1 MYSKIL
7 KKKNIFAEK
16 LHDFAPPGKIIQ
28 VCAIMR
34 DIFLERVGNN
44 GEEQIQDSR
53 THPDIL
59 RNILCGAYT
68 VT

>member
-1 MYSKIL
+1 
-7 KKKNIFAEK
+7 
-16 LHDFAPPGKIIQ
+16 
-28 VCAIMR
+28 MR
-34 DIFLERVGNN
+34 DIFLERVGSN

-59 RNILCGAYT
+59 RDILCDAYT

>member
-1 MYSKIL
+1 
-7 KKKNIFAEK
+7 
-16 LHDFAPPGKIIQ
+16 
-28 VCAIMR
+28 MR

-59 RNILCGAYT
+59 RNILYSGVWSKYEYLQLKKKKLEEKQKKHHT
-68 VT
+68 VEMEKK

>member
-1 MYSKIL
+1 VHSKIS
-7 KKKNIFAEK
+7 KKAEYSCRK
-16 LHDFAPPGKIIQ
+16 SHNFVLFEKTTQ

-59 RNILCGAYT
+59 
-68 VT
+68 